1 MFILLIKWMGD
12 MEKVFIVD
20 GLRSPI
26 GSFLGSL
33 KSLGAPKL
41 GALVIK
47 ALLEKSGV
55 NGKIVDEVIAGNVLS
70 AGAGMG
76 VGRQASVGAGIPI
89 EVPAYSLNIL
99 CGSGMKAI
107 LNAVSEIRGGEAGI
121 VVAGG
126 VESMSNAPF
135 LAPAKIRQGFKM
147 GDLVLE
153 DHMLKD
159 GLTDSFNNY
168 HMGITAENV
177 AEKYGISREAQDE
190 FAFASQQ
197 KAIKAVDAGEFKD
210 EILPLEITEGKNSF
224 TFDTDEYPNRTTNA
238 EKLAKLRPAFKSD
251 GTVTAGNASG
261 INDGACFFVI
271 AGEEAVKKH
280 GLTPRAEIVAGGIG
294 GVDPKVMGLGPV
306 PAIGSALKK
315 AGLKLSDMEYIELNE
330 AFAAQSLGV
339 IRELSGI
346 HGESEKSIIERC
358 NVNGGAIALGH
369 PLGASGARITVTLL
383 NLLKK
388 RNARYGLASLCIGG
402 GMGTA
407 IIIKHIH

>member
-1 MFILLIKWMGD
+1 MK
-12 MEKVFIVD
+12 KVFIID

-33 KSLGAPKL
+33 KSLGAAKL
-41 GALVIK
+41 GSAVIK
-47 ALLEKSGV
+47 ALLDKNGIE
-55 NGKIVDEVIAGNVLS
+55 GKIVDEVIAGNVLS
-70 AGAGMG
+70 AGTGMG
-76 VGRQASVGAGIPI
+76 AARQASIGAGIPV

-107 LNAVSEIRGGEAGI
+107 LNAVTEIQIGDADLVI
-121 VVAGG
+121 AGG
-126 VESMSNAPF
+126 IESMSNAPF
-135 LAPAKIRQGFKM
+135 LVPARVRQGFKM
-147 GDLVLE
+147 GELAFE

-159 GLTDSFNNY
+159 GLVDAFNNY

-190 FAFASQQ
+190 FAFNSQQ
-197 KAIKAVDAGEFKD
+197 KAIKAVDSGEFKD
-210 EILPLEITEGKNSF
+210 EITALEITEGKNTF
-224 TFDTDEYPNRTTNA
+224 TFDTDEYPNRATNA
-238 EKLAKLRPAFKSD
+238 EKLAKLRPAFKTG

-261 INDGACFFVI
+261 INDGACFFII
-271 AGEEAVKKH
+271 AGEEAVKKY
-280 GLTPRAEIVAGGIG
+280 GLKPKAEIAAAGTG

-306 PAIGSALKK
+306 PAIGKALKR
-315 AGLKLSDMEYIELNE
+315 AGMKLSDMNYIELNE

-339 IRELSGI
+339 IRELSNLY
-346 HGESEKSIIERC
+346 GEDEKSIIGRC

-383 NLLKK
+383 NILKK
-388 RNARYGLASLCIGG
+388 RNAPYGLASLCIGG

-407 IIIKHIH
+407 IIVKNM